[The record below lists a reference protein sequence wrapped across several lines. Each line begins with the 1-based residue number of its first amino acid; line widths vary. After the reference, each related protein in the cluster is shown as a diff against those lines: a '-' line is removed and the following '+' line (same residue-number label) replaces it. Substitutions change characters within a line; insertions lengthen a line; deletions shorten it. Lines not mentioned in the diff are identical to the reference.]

1 MKRICREIAGPMWRT
16 RQLAA
21 RELLRH
27 ATIVTDPDRLAYLN
41 AKVVRQKAR
50 TEIDGLRV
58 RSQMGPQHGSSVRL
72 DSSCLTLQSWVQDA
86 N

>member
-1 MKRICREIAGPMWRT
+1 MKRMCREIAGPTWRA

-27 ATIVTDPDRLAYLN
+27 ATIVTDPGRLAYLN

-58 RSQMGPQHGSSVRL
+58 RPQMGSPHGDSVRL
-72 DSSCLTLQSWVQDA
+72 DSSRLTLQGSVQDA
-86 N
+86 D